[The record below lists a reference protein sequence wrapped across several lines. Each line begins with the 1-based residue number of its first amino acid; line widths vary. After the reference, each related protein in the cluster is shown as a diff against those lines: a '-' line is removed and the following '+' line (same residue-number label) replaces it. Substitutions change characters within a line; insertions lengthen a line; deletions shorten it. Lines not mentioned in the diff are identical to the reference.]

1 MKKARR
7 LEIIPL
13 VLWLT
18 LALAMVGSLTHTA
31 WAFATLEGGNLTV
44 GYIQAVAVD
53 LGLFALAFSIQKR
66 RRQRRPTWTLWA
78 GVGLFSGIS
87 AYANLLHGLAFQG
100 RLPLS
105 GWAWLASLRPFIL
118 SGVLPLLVLY
128 LSEIVSSDVQHAV
141 QQAERER
148 KRAERLAARRPSTS
162 EQPDAFPYDIEQAR
176 AQALERRRL
185 SKDQAL
191 ERLLDFLADHPD
203 ASLSEA
209 GRHIG
214 RSKTTVSN
222 YLNELEESGRI
233 RRNGQGIEVLAR

>member
-1 MKKARR
+1 MKK

-18 LALAMVGSLTHTA
+18 LALAMIGSLTHTA
-31 WAFATLEGGNLTV
+31 WAFATLEDGNLTA

-87 AYANLLHGLAFQG
+87 AYANLLHGLVFQG
-100 RLPLS
+100 RLPLT
-105 GWAWLASLRPFIL
+105 GWEWLASLRPFIL

-141 QQAERER
+141 QQAERAR
-148 KRAERLAARRPSTS
+148 KAAERRRRQQVTDTEGL
-162 EQPDAFPYDIEQAR
+162 EQFPYPIEKAR
-176 AQALERRRL
+176 EALEEKRRL
-185 SKDQAL
+185 SKAEAL
-191 ERLLDFLADHPD
+191 DRLVALLAEDPNTPVTD
-203 ASLSEA
+203 LA
-209 GRHIG
+209 RTIG
-214 RSKTTVSN
+214 RSRTTTYE
-222 YLNELEESGRI
+222 YLNELEKVGRI
-233 RRNGQGIEVLAR
+233 RRNGQGVEVLMG